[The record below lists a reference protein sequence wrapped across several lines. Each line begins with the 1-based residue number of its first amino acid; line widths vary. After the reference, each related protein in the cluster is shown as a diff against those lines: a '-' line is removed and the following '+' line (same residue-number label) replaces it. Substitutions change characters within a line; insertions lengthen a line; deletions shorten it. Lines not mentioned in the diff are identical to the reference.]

1 MTRLSRRA
9 FAGTSSAALLVL
21 LTACSSSEGEA
32 DDSGAAGS
40 SDSGGAT
47 GADGAI
53 TVEHAFGTTEI
64 PAAPE
69 RITTVAWAN
78 HEGPLALGVV
88 PPGMAAATF
97 GDEDDNGTTPTARG
111 TSRLAHATVAMRPG

>member
-53 TVEHAFGTTEI
+53 TVEHAFGTTER

-69 RITTVAWAN
+69 RITTVAWAS
-78 HEGPLALGVV
+78 HDVAPALGVA
-88 PPGMAAATF
+88 PQCMGRAAV
-97 GDEDDNGTTPTARG
+97 GDDDDD
-111 TSRLAHATVAMRPG
+111 

>member
-21 LTACSSSEGEA
+21 LTACSSSEGET

-69 RITTVAWAN
+69 RITTVAWDRKSTRLNSSHVATAYAVCCW
-78 HEGPLALGVV
+78 HRTYRHRR
-88 PPGMAAATF
+88 AA
-97 GDEDDNGTTPTARG
+97 
-111 TSRLAHATVAMRPG
+111 